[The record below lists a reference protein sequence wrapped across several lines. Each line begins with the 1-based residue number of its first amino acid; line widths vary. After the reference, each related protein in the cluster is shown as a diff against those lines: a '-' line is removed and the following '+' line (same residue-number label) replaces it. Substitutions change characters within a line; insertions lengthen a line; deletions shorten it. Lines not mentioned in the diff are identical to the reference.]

1 MARNR
6 EKVNNDTHFIISN
19 AFFGIDNREMKSES
33 GLSFAMA
40 SQPFYFFL
48 LMSLYLFAGQTNF
61 GKRVIK
67 ETCEAPENPHQEEE
81 QIPFKEKIPE

>member
-1 MARNR
+1 MGEAPRCCR
-6 EKVNNDTHFIISN
+6 DQPSTHVAFPAKVPKHLLEESYKDHNHII
-19 AFFGIDNREMKSES
+19 
-33 GLSFAMA
+33 LL
-40 SQPFYFFL
+40 FFL